1 MLMLVSLC
9 PSIPADNTAALVPAT
24 ATTESDEESM
34 VMVTPKRDY
43 YITKVKF
50 TRPVEETYQA
60 ASAELVI
67 AKII

>member
-1 MLMLVSLC
+1 MIYLRHINRCTLADDEAV
-9 PSIPADNTAALVPAT
+9 PIPA
-24 ATTESDEESM
+24 TEKDQDTM
-34 VMVTPKRDY
+34 VVVTPTRDY
-43 YITKVKF
+43 HIIKVKF